1 MLHYRKLPTLGQSL
15 RLPETK
21 RAFTFMG
28 ASAVVVV
35 ALAAN
40 IGLSRFR
47 IARDCLNVVKSI
59 KEAGWGPYASD
70 CL

>member
-1 MLHYRKLPTLGQSL
+1 
-15 RLPETK
+15 
-21 RAFTFMG
+21 MG
-28 ASAVVVV
+28 ASAVVVRGISDSEQLEV
-35 ALAAN
+35 MACRGALALAAN